1 MFVTSFSLITL
12 AQSRQSILESMRDSL
27 TAVVSN
33 MPDVVV
39 NMTDTVVASVV
50 VSLSEKKKNPKN
62 YLVSK
67 YSFIRN
73 VFA

>member
-27 TAVVSN
+27 TAVVT
-33 MPDVVV
+33 DVVV
-39 NMTDTVVASVV
+39 NMTDIVVASVV
-50 VSLSEKKKNPKN
+50 VSLSEKKKKNKN

>member
-27 TAVVSN
+27 TAVVT
-33 MPDVVV
+33 DVVV
-39 NMTDTVVASVV
+39 NKTDIVVASVV
-50 VSLSEKKKNPKN
+50 VSLSEKKKKTKN

>member
-27 TAVVSN
+27 TAVVT
-33 MPDVVV
+33 DVVV
-39 NMTDTVVASVV
+39 NMTDIVVASVV
-50 VSLSEKKKNPKN
+50 VSLSEKKKKTKN

-73 VFA
+73 VYA

>member
-27 TAVVSN
+27 TAVV
-33 MPDVVV
+33 
-39 NMTDTVVASVV
+39 TDIVVASVV
-50 VSLSEKKKNPKN
+50 VSLSEKKKKTKN

>member
-50 VSLSEKKKNPKN
+50 SLSEKKKNPQN

-67 YSFIRN
+67 YSFIRD

>member
-33 MPDVVV
+33 MTDVVV

-50 VSLSEKKKNPKN
+50 VSLSEKKKNPK
-62 YLVSK
+62 
-67 YSFIRN
+67 II
-73 VFA
+73 

>member
-33 MPDVVV
+33 MTDVVV

-50 VSLSEKKKNPKN
+50 VGLSEKKKKNPK
-62 YLVSK
+62 
-67 YSFIRN
+67 II
-73 VFA
+73 

>member
-33 MPDVVV
+33 MTDVVV

-50 VSLSEKKKNPKN
+50 VSLSEKKKKTKN

>member
-27 TAVVSN
+27 TAVVT
-33 MPDVVV
+33 DVVV
-39 NMTDTVVASVV
+39 NMTDIVVASVV
-50 VSLSEKKKNPKN
+50 VSLSEKKKKPKN
-62 YLVSK
+62 YFVSK

>member
-27 TAVVSN
+27 TAVVT
-33 MPDVVV
+33 DVVV
-39 NMTDTVVASVV
+39 NMTDIVVASVV

>member
-27 TAVVSN
+27 TAVVT
-33 MPDVVV
+33 DVVV
-39 NMTDTVVASVV
+39 NMTDIVVASVV
-50 VSLSEKKKNPKN
+50 VSLSEKKKKTKN

>member
-33 MPDVVV
+33 MTDVVV

-50 VSLSEKKKNPKN
+50 SLSEKKKKTKN

>member
-27 TAVVSN
+27 TAVVT
-33 MPDVVV
+33 DVVV
-39 NMTDTVVASVV
+39 NMTDIVVASVV
-50 VSLSEKKKNPKN
+50 VSLSEKKKKRKN

>member
-1 MFVTSFSLITL
+1 
-12 AQSRQSILESMRDSL
+12 MRDSL

-33 MPDVVV
+33 MTDVVV

-50 VSLSEKKKNPKN
+50 VSLSEKKKKRKN

>member
-1 MFVTSFSLITL
+1 
-12 AQSRQSILESMRDSL
+12 MRDSL

>member
-27 TAVVSN
+27 TAVVT
-33 MPDVVV
+33 DVVV
-39 NMTDTVVASVV
+39 NMTDIVVASVV
-50 VSLSEKKKNPKN
+50 VSLSEKKKKPKN